1 MMRRRRIRNDG
12 SENKDSDGFR
22 AVINES
28 TSLSMYKKGERAFCI
43 IRKNLAKEYDI
54 EVDASEAPLLNKF
67 LTDPEPYETSMAD
80 IKIIEDEVVPVNK
93 AIKNIFGNDKDLNL
107 FSVKMGIGGSK
118 NDYVTIDEKDLIKY
132 DVKPTLSGLIDF
144 IKENDESILGFLDRE
159 YINEEGNVI
168 YLNCGR
174 KNMTDNI
181 SSIKLKILASMQQR
195 GYFLQQ
201 EHKYYGLQ
209 LYIVIESKIAN
220 DDKIFEFLK
229 ELEIDWEL
237 IYFRRRLAIHDWTQT
252 ECERNTDN
260 LKNYLRSKYKNLNYF
275 DVNNITRLV
284 IKNQLPF
291 TVADKMASLLFK
303 MKTERVSQ
311 LQEEHEHQYQL
322 EQERKSQIEEER
334 FNLLEKINDLK
345 RKQHLKPTR
354 KILIDIEALNDEK
367 LHLEQEKR
375 KILEKLS
382 ILREKINEPGDEYST
397 SLKKAEIAA
406 AANLACAYLGIS
418 QKIEFDRDI
427 SITEILK
434 YQEELTNI

>member
-1 MMRRRRIRNDG
+1 
-12 SENKDSDGFR
+12 
-22 AVINES
+22 
-28 TSLSMYKKGERAFCI
+28 
-43 IRKNLAKEYDI
+43 
-54 EVDASEAPLLNKF
+54 
-67 LTDPEPYETSMAD
+67 
-80 IKIIEDEVVPVNK
+80 
-93 AIKNIFGNDKDLNL
+93 
-107 FSVKMGIGGSK
+107 
-118 NDYVTIDEKDLIKY
+118 
-132 DVKPTLSGLIDF
+132 
-144 IKENDESILGFLDRE
+144 
-159 YINEEGNVI
+159 
-168 YLNCGR
+168 
-174 KNMTDNI
+174 
-181 SSIKLKILASMQQR
+181 MQQR

-209 LYIVIESKIAN
+209 LYIVIESKTAN

>member
-22 AVINES
+22 AVINDN
-28 TSLSMYKKGERAFCI
+28 TSLSMYKKGDRAVCV

-80 IKIIEDEVVPVNK
+80 IKIIEDEVVPINE